1 MFPASA
7 STALRFP
14 GALGMESFLLS
25 SGCLK
30 RMPLRA
36 AHKARLTST
45 RAVCGVSQRALGV
58 GIVRSSSGAS
68 LGLLGALAD
77 DAINNARLTAA
88 EGAAWPVRRAL
99 RGYDPG
105 AECGAALERE
115 LAALEWWR
123 GGAVETRWLPD
134 PIGAGDAAA
143 LLTTSPVDAVLLVQM
158 AYRFDPTFEAI
169 VVSAKAFLLSGAFDE
184 EPSVLFTN
192 TVCSASALTPE
203 AGPRAELEALARRWA
218 DGQGRRARL
227 ALDTGAREVAQ
238 LIAYDL
244 QRGDPAE
251 NYRRVPRRIEY
262 ARALDARGAWTEP
275 GLVVRRSDRRTW
287 MRLASGELCGLG
299 PVDP

>member
-1 MFPASA
+1 MSPASA
-7 STALRFP
+7 SKALRFP

-30 RMPLRA
+30 RMPLRG

-45 RAVCGVSQRALGV
+45 RAICGISQRALGV
-58 GIVRSSSGAS
+58 GIVRSSNGAS

-105 AECGAALERE
+105 AECGAALQRE

-123 GGAVETRWLPD
+123 GGPVESRWISD
-134 PIGAGDAAA
+134 PISTGEAAS
-143 LLTTSPVDAVLLVQM
+143 LLTASRVDAVLLVQL
-158 AYRFDPTFEAI
+158 AYRLDPTFEAM
-169 VVSAKAFLLSGAFDE
+169 VVSARASLLSGAFDE

-192 TVCSASALTPE
+192 TVCSASALALD
-203 AGPRAELEALARRWA
+203 AGPRAELEVLARRWS

-227 ALDTGAREVAQ
+227 ALDTGAQEVAQ
-238 LIAYDL
+238 LVAYDL

-251 NYRRVPRRIEY
+251 DYRRVPRRIEY

-275 GLVVRRSDRRTW
+275 GVVIRRSGRRTW
-287 MRLASGELCGLG
+287 IRLASGELCGMG
-299 PVDP
+299 PVEP